1 MNTLRFGVA
10 SSVTI
15 LPHSPSVAMRQL
27 PPGGSLKE
35 SPRRCHGYP
44 VIPPLS
50 HHRAVN
56 RVILSAAIAESNP
69 EGVSSGYRED
79 RI

>member
-1 MNTLRFGVA
+1 MCLLFFPTAIGVKRGH
-10 SSVTI
+10 VTI
-15 LPHSPSVAMRQL
+15 TNTPRPVLPT
-27 PPGGSLKE
+27 
-35 SPRRCHGYP
+35 
-44 VIPPLS
+44 LS
-50 HHRAVN
+50 YRRAVN